1 MDKGDEQHEKAEE
14 GVQGEAEAEHAGLV
28 EEAGQGEGQQAQ
40 DSHVEEPEGDSEGGA
55 PTDEAQKEKA
65 RKAEAEEAELGAPE
79 VVGTTVSEKFMK
91 YEPKALDPD
100 KLVESAV
107 PVADEIRKQEQSKA
121 LRGAEKAIR
130 LVREDF
136 DSLENDYSAAYSR
149 TEVGIFVDDDKM
161 TANAKV
167 KAHLD
172 WMEPVKVYL
181 AWDGKL
187 YPRFFIEDVVLR

>member
-1 MDKGDEQHEKAEE
+1 MNKGDEQHEKAKE
-14 GVQGEAEAEHAGLV
+14 GTEGEAEAKDAGRG
-28 EEAGQGEGQQAQ
+28 EEAGGREDQQAQ
-40 DSHVEEPEGDSEGGA
+40 DQAVQEPEGDSEGGEA
-55 PTDEAQKEKA
+55 ADEAQKEKA
-65 RKAEAEEAELGAPE
+65 RKAEQEEAELNAPE
-79 VVGTTVSEKFMK
+79 VVGTTVTEKFLK

-107 PVADEIRKQEQSKA
+107 PVAAEIRKQEQAKA
-121 LRGAEKAIR
+121 LRNAAKAVR

-136 DSLENDYSAAYSR
+136 DPLENDYSAAYSR
-149 TEVGIFVDDDKM
+149 TEVGIFVDDSNM

-167 KAHLD
+167 KGYLGQMD
-172 WMEPVKVYL
+172 PVKIYL